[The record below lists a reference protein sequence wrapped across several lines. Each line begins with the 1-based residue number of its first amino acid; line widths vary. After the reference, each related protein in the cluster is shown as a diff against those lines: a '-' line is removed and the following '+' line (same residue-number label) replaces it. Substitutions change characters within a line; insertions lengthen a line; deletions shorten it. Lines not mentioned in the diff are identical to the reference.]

1 MLTLN
6 TRLRISDT
14 VIFTTVEQ
22 DAILLNTSTNQYFAL
37 EEVGM
42 RLWELISVGQ
52 ELCEVHQTL
61 LTEYDV
67 APEELE
73 RDLLDLLEHLKEN
86 GLVEVVEG

>member
-1 MLTLN
+1 MSTLN
-6 TRLRISDT
+6 TRLRIPDT

-42 RLWELISVGQ
+42 RLWELISAGQ
-52 ELCEVHQTL
+52 GLREAHQTL
-61 LTEYDV
+61 LAEYEV

-73 RDLLDLLEHLKEN
+73 RDLLDLLERLKEN